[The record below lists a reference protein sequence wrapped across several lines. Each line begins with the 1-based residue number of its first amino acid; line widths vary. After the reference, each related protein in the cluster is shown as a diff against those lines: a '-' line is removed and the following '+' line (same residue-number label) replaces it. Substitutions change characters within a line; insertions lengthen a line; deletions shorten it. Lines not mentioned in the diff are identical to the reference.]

1 MITINKILKTLL
13 ITTTFVLSIS
23 LIISCSDDNDDD
35 IIDPDNKAL
44 NSCENGMAGIYPCNE
59 YDLMG
64 HIPVNILA
72 GPGEQANDSWGWTDS
87 TTGKEYALVGTT
99 AGTTFIDIS
108 DTQNLILIGMLPTAT
123 VKSSWR
129 DIKVFNNYAFIV
141 SEAAG
146 HGMQVF
152 DLTKLRNSS
161 NSPVI
166 FGADAHYTGFGNAH
180 NIVINEDS
188 GYAYAVGTSTFS
200 GGPHFID
207 IRNPINPVAA
217 GGFEEYGY
225 SHDGQVVTYSGSDS
239 DYVGHEI
246 FVGSNEDG
254 VVIVDVSDKDDPIG
268 IITFSYN
275 DIGYTHQGWFTDD
288 LKYFIVGDEVDEI
301 NRGFNTRTL
310 IFDFTDLDQP
320 SLHKIYS
327 GPTGAIDHNGYV
339 NGSIFYLA
347 NYTAGV
353 RFIDI
358 SDISNGSLREVGFF
372 DTYINN
378 NSTNFNGAWNV
389 YPYFKSG
396 NILISDIEGGLFIVR
411 KSGT

>member
-1 MITINKILKTLL
+1 MT
-13 ITTTFVLSIS
+13 
-23 LIISCSDDNDDD
+23 
-35 IIDPDNKAL
+35 P
-44 NSCENGMAGIYPCNE
+44 CENGMAGIYPCND

-64 HIPVNILA
+64 HIPINILA

-87 TTGKEYALVGTT
+87 TTEKEYAIVGTT
-99 AGTTFIDIS
+99 VGTTFIDIS
-108 DTQNLILIGMLPTAT
+108 DAKNLILIGMLPTAT

-129 DIKVFNNYAFIV
+129 DIKVYNNYAFIV
-141 SEAAG
+141 SEATD
-146 HGMQVF
+146 HGMQLF

-161 NSPVI
+161 NTPVI
-166 FGADAHYTGFGNAH
+166 FSSDAHYAGFGNAH

-188 GYAYAVGTSTFS
+188 GYAYAVGTSTFN

-207 IRNPINPVAA
+207 IKNPINPVAA

-225 SHDGQVVTYSGSDS
+225 SHDAQVVNYSGPDP
-239 DYVGHEI
+239 DYAGHEI

-254 VVIVDVSDKDDPIG
+254 VAIVDVTDKENPIG
-268 IITFSYN
+268 ITSFAYN

-288 LKYFIVGDEVDEI
+288 LKYFIVGDETDEI

-320 SLHKIYS
+320 SLHKTYS

-339 NGSIFYLA
+339 NGSMFYLA

-358 SDISNGSLREVGFF
+358 SDISNGSPREVGFF

-411 KSGT
+411 KNGT